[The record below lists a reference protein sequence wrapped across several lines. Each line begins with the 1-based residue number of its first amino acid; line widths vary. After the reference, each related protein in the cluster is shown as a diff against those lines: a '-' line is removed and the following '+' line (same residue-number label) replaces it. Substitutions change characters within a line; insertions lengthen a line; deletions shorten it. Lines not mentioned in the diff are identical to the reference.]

1 MAEVVWTHEALDDL
15 DAIGAFH
22 ARTSPA
28 YAASL
33 VERLYEAVGVLEDH
47 PQFGR
52 KVPEIDHD
60 LVRELIVERYRVVYQ
75 RMRERVEIVAV
86 LHSRQDLV
94 KKFKERRR
102 DADHLGR
109 DRRSSRPRVVPEV
122 NVRVRTLSL
131 LETETLIQPGGAQI
145 HEAG

>member
-15 DAIGAFH
+15 EAIGTFH
-22 ARTSPA
+22 ERTSFA

-33 VERLYEAVGVLEDH
+33 IERLYDSVQTLEVH
-47 PQFGR
+47 PRLGR

-75 RMRERVEIVAV
+75 LFRDRIEIVAV

-94 KKFKERRR
+94 KKFRER
-102 DADHLGR
+102 
-109 DRRSSRPRVVPEV
+109 SRK
-122 NVRVRTLSL
+122 
-131 LETETLIQPGGAQI
+131 A
-145 HEAG
+145 

>member
-1 MAEVVWTHEALDDL
+1 MAEVVWTLEALDDL

-22 ARTSPA
+22 ERTSPS

-33 VERLYEAVGVLEDH
+33 VERLYEAIVVLEEH
-47 PQFGR
+47 PRFGR

-75 RMRERVEIVAV
+75 LMRDRIEIVAV

-94 KKFKERRR
+94 KRFRERRR
-102 DADHLGR
+102 DA
-109 DRRSSRPRVVPEV
+109 
-122 NVRVRTLSL
+122 
-131 LETETLIQPGGAQI
+131 
-145 HEAG
+145 